1 MDYGFGPWSQGGNR
15 QGGPFVDRGGQWQRY
30 AVHEPVMDMGGPGPS
45 FNQGF
50 GLPPDLAPLPDRP
63 PFHPVFEY
71 SDGRNSG
78 FDNNAGWHNE
88 MGNTSW
94 DRTGGTYEGFP
105 WPFDRSNARGMDDR
119 FQKKKRKRI
128 FSPVQPAPV
137 KFDKKSNEPSKTQQK
152 RIQGSQQSAGQVKGT
167 KQQNGNPKKGENTK
181 LESMQETKD
190 DKTKQPIKNPNT
202 KVAPG
207 KLEPTDGQSLS
218 HNPGTTFTCKLCKY
232 ETQDENAIQ
241 KHFTSKQHL
250 EVIKHLY
257 IFLPKQ
263 RVDFIQR
270 YINFEKNRVSQER
283 KRQNLQAR
291 RDFFEGIGQEH
302 FFHRV
307 ELAHCLACDTFI
319 PDVPE
324 LLIEHTKSESH
335 EQKCKTSFKEIK
347 NNCLAMAKAM
357 LQDEHILRLLKVY
370 NMGRNPFENSGQAT
384 ERIASN
390 HEVLVAEEDDD
401 YVSPVEDVGDDD
413 IDKNIDFT
421 RNKEDSSLNSLPL
434 SQSEVMESND
444 SNNEKVFITPDDDET
459 DDDDNDEEAA
469 EAP

>member
-1 MDYGFGPWSQGGNR
+1 
-15 QGGPFVDRGGQWQRY
+15 
-30 AVHEPVMDMGGPGPS
+30 MDMGGPGPS

-50 GLPPDLAPLPDRP
+50 GLPSDLTPLPDRP
-63 PFHPVFEY
+63 PFHPVFKY

-78 FDNNAGWHNE
+78 FDNHAGWRNE
-88 MGNTSW
+88 MGNASW

-105 WPFDRSNARGMDDR
+105 RTFDRSNARGLSQMDDR

-137 KFDKKSNEPSKTQQK
+137 KFDKKSDEPSKTQQK
-152 RIQGSQQSAGQVKGT
+152 QSIQGRQQSAAQVKGT
-167 KQQNGNPKKGENTK
+167 KQQNGNPKKGKDTK
-181 LESMQETKD
+181 LESMQEAKD

-207 KLEPTDGQSLS
+207 KMEPTDGQSLS
-218 HNPGTTFTCKLCKY
+218 HTPGTTFTCKLCKY

-241 KHFTSKQHL
+241 KHFISKQHL
-250 EVIKHLY
+250 EVIRHLY

-263 RVDFIQR
+263 RVDFIQK
-270 YINFEKNRVSQER
+270 YIIFEKNRVSQER

-347 NNCLAMAKAM
+347 NNCLEMAKSM

-370 NMGRNPFENSGQAT
+370 NKGRNPFEYSGQAT
-384 ERIASN
+384 EHLAGN

-401 YVSPVEDVGDDD
+401 YVSPVEDVVDAD
-413 IDKNIDFT
+413 IDKNIDFIQ
-421 RNKEDSSLNSLPL
+421 NEEDSSLNSLPR
-434 SQSEVMESND
+434 SQSELMESNN
-444 SNNEKVFITPDDDET
+444 SNNDKVLIIPDIDGT
-459 DDDDNDEEAA
+459 DDDDDDDDDEEAA
-469 EAP
+469 EAL